1 MKPRSI
7 DPNLRGFVS
16 PCPASLQLGPLSE
29 PIAEL
34 ESPAPQTPPPSPVPA
49 PEATAAPP
57 PVQARARAEEP
68 ASAQVR
74 SRNPAVA
81 SGQPLLLFIVSALA
95 LAGAAIVV
103 YTYRPGR
110 SSSTRWKPA
119 GWQSRRPGLP
129 TTASESLGTLRPA
142 DGTAA
147 IPLLRRLLTS
157 VEGLIV
163 GRAASICHVEL
174 CDPAVSRR
182 HVRLRL
188 VDETIIVED
197 LNSAGGSRI
206 DGTVLQPF
214 KPQPIVSGQTLNI
227 ADRVYRINVA

>member
-34 ESPAPQTPPPSPVPA
+34 ESPAPQTPPPSSVPA
-49 PEATAAPP
+49 PEPTAAPS
-57 PVQARARAEEP
+57 PVQARARVRAEEP

-74 SRNPAVA
+74 SRNLAVA

-110 SSSTRWKPA
+110 SSSARWKPA
-119 GWQSRRPGLP
+119 GWQSRSPGLP

-188 VDETIIVED
+188 IDETIVVED

-227 ADRVYRINVA
+227 ADRGVPH